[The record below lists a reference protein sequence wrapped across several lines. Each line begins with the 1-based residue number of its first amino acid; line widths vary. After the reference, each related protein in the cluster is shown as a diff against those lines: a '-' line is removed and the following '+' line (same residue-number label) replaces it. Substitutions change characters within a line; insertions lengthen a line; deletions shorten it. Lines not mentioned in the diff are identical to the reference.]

1 MLCVRRWSDAG
12 RPAGRV
18 SCWQV
23 QYNAESPKQDIKRFN
38 SVTKTDPLCPSR
50 YIFICGVWQLAIML
64 SDRFHKKIKIKS
76 ILSVLLYRYLIVFF
90 PIWPIAGYNSAQSGV
105 FLHILTH

>member
-23 QYNAESPKQDIKRFN
+23 QYNAESPKQDSKRFN

-64 SDRFHKKIKIKS
+64 SDRFHKKQKDKEYIVCS
-76 ILSVLLYRYLIVFF
+76 AVPVFDSVFPYLANRRI
-90 PIWPIAGYNSAQSGV
+90 
-105 FLHILTH
+105 

>member
-64 SDRFHKKIKIKS
+64 SDRFHKKQKDKEYIVCS
-76 ILSVLLYRYLIVFF
+76 AVPVFDSVFPYLANRRI
-90 PIWPIAGYNSAQSGV
+90 
-105 FLHILTH
+105 